1 MSLVEV
7 PVTQA
12 EIEAFERR
20 HDVTVRTEIEAFRA
34 RAAQL
39 LAGEIT
45 EDDFRAYRLRFG
57 IYGQRQ
63 AGVQMVRTKVPGGTL
78 TADQMDRMADVAD
91 AVGGGRGHLTTRQN
105 IQYHFVPLARV
116 ADALHMLAD
125 AALTTREACFNT
137 VRNITGCPY
146 AGITSQEVFDVRPY
160 ARKVAYA
167 FLRKSLTDA
176 MPRKFKMAFDGCTH
190 RDCTIG
196 AIHDMGF
203 KAVIKDGRR
212 GFRVVMAGGLG
223 PLPVEAVLLDEF
235 LPEERLVNRV
245 EAVLRVFNQHGN
257 RANRNKARLKFILRE
272 RGAEWLRENIER
284 EYADILENGGIPT
297 PDCVPEGF
305 GAHSSKPRALG
316 SGALLPIV
324 GAAPSGDAAYDRW
337 LDTNVEEQKQTGY
350 ASVTVRIHQGN
361 LTGAQ
366 MRSLGSIARDAGDS
380 EIRITVEQNLVF
392 GFIPLAWLPRVY
404 KALEAIGLNHAGA
417 NELSDVLTCPGA
429 YSCNL
434 ALTKSMNL
442 GAAIRDIT
450 IGYDDPLLRKLH
462 VKISGCPNSCGQHWI
477 GDIGFYGNARKIGGH
492 EIPFYQMMLGG
503 GYDSEGIMR
512 YGLAV
517 QSLPAKLAPIA
528 VKRVLEHF
536 QANHLHGE
544 TFREYV
550 LRYKIEFF
558 RAELLDLA
566 KPAEIDPELYKDWGD
581 DDDFSLKLGRGE
593 CAA

>member
-12 EIEAFERR
+12 EIEAFERQ

-536 QANHLHGE
+536 QANHLHDE